1 MFERF
6 TDQARRIVALAQEEA
21 RTLNHNDIGT
31 EHILLALIRE
41 GSGMAAQALTA
52 LGVTEDAA
60 RQQIEEVTGR
70 GQQSPQRGRTPFTP
84 WARKAL
90 ELSLREAIAIGN
102 SSIGTEHILLGL
114 VRVGEGPA
122 EQVLAGLGI
131 DPNRVRQQV
140 IRLVSASR
148 GKAEPGPGRA
158 ATGGGEGK
166 RPTEPRGRLDSLEWR
181 LSILEQ
187 RVGTG
192 PALGQLGREIAQ
204 VRRDKERAADA
215 QDFETA
221 AVLRDREQ
229 QLLHDKAAR
238 EQEWAALPPLSD
250 EVERLRDLLRR
261 HGIDPQDDVA

>member
-21 RTLNHNDIGT
+21 RTLSRNDVGT

-41 GSGMAAQALTA
+41 GTGMAAQALTA
-52 LGVTEDAA
+52 LGITEEAA
-60 RQQIEEVTGR
+60 RQQVEEVTGR
-70 GQQSPQRGRTPFTP
+70 GRQAPQRGRTPFTP
-84 WARKAL
+84 WAKKAL

-122 EQVLAGLGI
+122 AQVLAGLGV

-148 GKAEPGPGRA
+148 GKAEPAPGRA
-158 ATGGGEGK
+158 AAGGGK
-166 RPTEPRGRLDSLEWR
+166 RKPPPEARGRLDSLEWR

-192 PALGQLGREIAQ
+192 PGLRQLGQEIAQ
-204 VRRDKERAADA
+204 IRSDKERAAAD
-215 QDFETA
+215 QDYETA
-221 AVLRDREQ
+221 AALRDREQ
-229 QLLHDKAAR
+229 QLLNDKAAR
-238 EQEWAALPPLSD
+238 EQEWAALPSLRD
-250 EVERLRDLLRR
+250 EIERLRDLLRR
-261 HGIDPQDDVA
+261 HGIDPQDDAA

>member
-21 RTLNHNDIGT
+21 RTFNNDVGT
-31 EHILLALIRE
+31 EHLLLALIRE
-41 GSGMAAQALTA
+41 GTGMAAQALTA
-52 LGVTEDAA
+52 LGITEDAA
-60 RQQIEEVTGR
+60 RQQVEEVTGR
-70 GQQSPQRGRTPFTP
+70 GRQDPRRGRSPFTP
-84 WARKAL
+84 WAKKAL

-122 EQVLAGLGI
+122 TQVLAGLGI

-140 IRLVSASR
+140 IRLVSASQ
-148 GKAEPGPGRA
+148 GKAEPAPGRA
-158 ATGGGEGK
+158 ATGGGK
-166 RPTEPRGRLDSLEWR
+166 RMLPPEARGRLDSLEWR

-192 PALGQLGREIAQ
+192 PGQLDQQIAQ
-204 VRRDKERAADA
+204 VRRDKERAAAA

-229 QLLHDKAAR
+229 RLLNDKAAR
-238 EQEWAALPPLSD
+238 EQEWAALPSLSD
-250 EVERLRDLLRR
+250 EIERLRELLRR